1 MAKVTGALLSFGAR
15 GSIGKTIVMSKW
27 KGIPYARQHVVPANP
42 QTTAQQTNRAIFAF
56 MRELFKRAPTPLV
69 DAFNAYAVGRP
80 LTGMN
85 KCVGENVRVLQ
96 GQTDLDFLIM
106 SPGNGGGLP
115 PITFTA
121 VTGGTSGHIDVAMV
135 PPTPPAGWT
144 LTSAIAVAVP
154 QQDPSGIFAG
164 AMQSAEDLTA
174 PYAPNFT
181 TLVAGATYVVG
192 GFLKWTKPDGS
203 IAYSASSSAVAV
215 AHA

>member
-1 MAKVTGALLSFGAR
+1 LLSFGAR
-15 GSIGKTIVMSKW
+15 GQIGKTLVMSKW

-56 MRELFKRAPTPLV
+56 LREAFKRGPTEMV
-69 DAFNAYAVGRP
+69 DAFNAYAIGRP

-85 KCVGENVRVLQ
+85 KFVGENTRVLQ
-96 GQTDLDFLIM
+96 GQTDLDFLIL

-115 PITFTA
+115 PITFAA
-121 VTGGTSGHIDVAMV
+121 VTGGSAGDIDTTFTV
-135 PPTPPAGWT
+135 PPPPAGWT
-144 LTSAIAVAVP
+144 LTEAIAVAVP

-164 AMQSAEDLTA
+164 NIVAAVDATT
-174 PYAPNFT
+174 PYAPALT
-181 TLVAGATYVVG
+181 GLVAGAIYVVG

-203 IAYSASSSAVAV
+203 IAYSASTTVVAT

>member
-15 GSIGKTIVMSKW
+15 GQIGKTLVMSKW

-42 QTTAQQTNRAIFAF
+42 KTTAQQTNRKIFAF
-56 MRELFKRAPTPLV
+56 MRELFKRAPAAMV
-69 DAFNAYAVGRP
+69 DAFNAYAIGRP

-96 GQTDLDFLIM
+96 GQTDLDFLIV

-115 PITFTA
+115 PITFSA
-121 VTGGTSGHIDVAMV
+121 VTGSAAGDIDVAISV
-135 PPTPPAGWT
+135 PDAPAGWT
-144 LTSAIAVAVP
+144 LTSAISVAVP
-154 QQDPSGIFAG
+154 QQSPSGIFAG
-164 AMQSAEDLTA
+164 AMVSAEDVST
-174 PYAPNFT
+174 PYAPDLT
-181 TLVAGATYVVG
+181 GLVAGAIYVVG

-203 IAYSASSSAVAV
+203 IAYSASSSAVAT